1 MLTKEQL
8 AQWRE
13 LGFEFDDF
21 YDSVAVDKKEETP
34 TPIEIKEDK
43 LSEEDFYNE
52 VEIEFVIYL
61 FKIRNANKDK
71 QKVVYERFSGPF
83 GGVKRERIF
92 IAGKIFPIMNMKF
105 SGKDADASIITKKSL
120 NLQEKVLLFG
130 DKDSSL
136 YSPGYISI
144 GIDDIMIF
152 VPKPYPDVDYLDLIY
167 DFLTNGKLTAHTIG
181 GEFPDYETYKLALR
195 EKAKAL
201 KNWKGED
208 GCWLIEDRA
217 ENKERWRNGYY
228 YIVKNKIQGRLAPFK
243 QIYDFYNAV
252 DGWIYRLGHQSKWC
266 KGAKKLVSALAE
278 SPLWFNIGGLE
289 KGTMFIYN
297 DVETV
302 LNELNLGICDFAI
315 TKFHELI
322 FGKFATTALTGDEAY
337 KWDVAFV
344 KQEQQVIAPPIYN
357 KMTPDTKKRMQSMV
371 DKDWWKG
378 QHATG
383 AALFNGVTP
392 AFDDFTPPAKIT
404 DMYFRTD
411 LPLLMLYLDKHTPDP
426 KTISFKNYLTDDG
439 TVNDEC
445 KNILKKYVVN

>member
-1 MLTKEQL
+1 MFTKEQL
-8 AQWRE
+8 ANWRE

-21 YDSVAVDKKEETP
+21 YDAVAVDKKEEIP

-52 VEIEFVIYL
+52 VEIEFVKYL

-83 GGVKRERIF
+83 GGVKRERVF
-92 IAGKIFPIMNMKF
+92 IAGKIFPILNMKF

-120 NLQEKVLLFG
+120 NLKEKVLLFG

-144 GIDDIMIF
+144 GNDDIMIF
-152 VPKPYPDVDYLDLIY
+152 VPKPYSEVDYLGLMY

-217 ENKERWRNGYY
+217 ENKERWWNGYD
-228 YIVKNKIQGRLAPFK
+228 YIVKNKVRGRLAPFK
-243 QIYDFYNAV
+243 QIYDFYDAV
-252 DGWIYRLGHQSKWC
+252 DGWLFRLGHKVKWC
-266 KGAKKLVSALAE
+266 KGAKKLVGALAN
-278 SPLWFNIGGLE
+278 SPVLIGGLE
-289 KGTMFIYN
+289 GGSNVISN
-297 DVETV
+297 DIEVI
-302 LNELNLGICDFAI
+302 LNELNLGICDYAI
-315 TKFHELI
+315 IKFHELI
-322 FGKFATTALTGDEAY
+322 YGKYATTPLTGDDAY
-337 KWDVAFV
+337 NWDVAFV
-344 KQEQQVIAPPIYN
+344 THEQQVVAPPIYN
-357 KMTPDTKKRMQSMV
+357 KTSAKTIATYQDMADKKV
-371 DKDWWKG
+371 LG
-378 QHATG
+378 GTHG
-383 AALFNGVTP
+383 AGSYILNTVTP
-392 AFDDFTPPAKIT
+392 AFDDFNPPAKVT

-411 LPLLMLYLDKHTPDP
+411 LPLLMLYLDIHKPSINTKPL
-426 KTISFKNYLTDDG
+426 KKYLTANG
-439 TVNDEC
+439 TVNEEC
-445 KNILKKYVVN
+445 KEIIRPYVV